1 MVYMD
6 AVSFY
11 FKPVSKDEICLEI
24 DSLLATLKQYGGF
37 ASFNFHQRMVS
48 AIPELYSIY
57 EYLASK
63 TLEMKGKIVKADN
76 LNLVYEM

>member
-1 MVYMD
+1 MD

-11 FKPVSKDEICLEI
+11 FKPASKDEICLEI

-37 ASFNFHQRMVS
+37 ASFNFHQRMIS

-57 EYLASK
+57 EHLASK
-63 TLEMKGKIVKADN
+63 TLELNGEILKAEN
-76 LNLVYEM
+76 LKVIYEM